1 MNCIRLR
8 LDAAA
13 TTIVVWDGRLII
25 ETSGAPQISR
35 ELESATGSRMFSVAK
50 VSDKT
55 GFTAGAV
62 RAWLKAGKLAGVRIG
77 REYRV
82 HERDLCRFLE
92 GVKEPVAGEKM
103 RIGRRLS
110 VKF

>member
-13 TTIVVWDGRLII
+13 TTIVVWDGRMII
-25 ETSGAPQISR
+25 ETSGAAQISR

-55 GFTAGAV
+55 GFTVGS
-62 RAWLKAGKLAGVRIG
+62 RWLKAGKLA
-77 REYRV
+77 EC
-82 HERDLCRFLE
+82 ELE
-92 GVKEPVAGEKM
+92 GNTASTKGTCADSLKG
-103 RIGRRLS
+103 
-110 VKF
+110 